1 MRIARLLVAVFVLN
15 ALTGLH
21 SAAQKSPD
29 LENGFK
35 NYGSYDSSHLDTV
48 NLMNGNLMLHAPLL
62 PNYPQRGKLGL
73 QPILAFNS
81 KTWQVI
87 CADTNIGPMCGWFK
101 GGTGVALQR
110 PMDLGI
116 QRTIDNF
123 FTGTQVLVTAQGYS
137 LTSADGATHQLVPT
151 VITNGVPLEFETA
164 DTTGYH
170 VVMSVLDSNGVP
182 TTATITDRH
191 GNRYVAVFDA
201 SGDCGALPFNPPLP
215 WAGSSPNMGGGYAP
229 MIDDTP
235 RGDQFCPQIA
245 GVPTITDSNGNVM
258 QTYDPANNT
267 YPGSDTQ
274 NSRAVAADG

>member
-1 MRIARLLVAVFVLN
+1 MKLARILVVTFLLNGLA
-15 ALTGLH
+15 GLH
-21 SAAQKSPD
+21 SAAQKAPD

-35 NYGSYDSSHLDTV
+35 SYGSYDSSHLDTV

-87 CADTNIGPMCGWFK
+87 CADTNLGPMCGWFK

-151 VITNGVPLEFETA
+151 VIS
-164 DTTGYH
+164 H
-170 VVMSVLDSNGVP
+170 DSRRAAAAAFG
-182 TTATITDRH
+182 
-191 GNRYVAVFDA
+191 
-201 SGDCGALPFNPPLP
+201 
-215 WAGSSPNMGGGYAP
+215 AGS
-229 MIDDTP
+229 
-235 RGDQFCPQIA
+235 
-245 GVPTITDSNGNVM
+245 
-258 QTYDPANNT
+258 
-267 YPGSDTQ
+267 GSDTSSAAGGAVIEGCGTTRSTVGIAGA
-274 NSRAVAADG
+274 NVVRIGAAGEGAAVGDGGAVASGAFR